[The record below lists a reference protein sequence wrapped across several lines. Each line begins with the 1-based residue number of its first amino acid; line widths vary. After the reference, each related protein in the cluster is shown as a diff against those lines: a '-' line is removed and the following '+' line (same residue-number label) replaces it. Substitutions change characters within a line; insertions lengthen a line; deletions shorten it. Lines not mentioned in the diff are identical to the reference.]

1 MQKNIA
7 KLLVVFGLFSFICFG
22 GDKVQMSFAG
32 QTFIVDMDDNAT
44 SREFINKLPLELDF
58 VDYVGKEKVSKLSL
72 PLPKGESSGYI
83 PDVGDLFYFT
93 PWENIGIF
101 YEKQPPHS
109 GLVFLG
115 RLEEKGVKEI
125 KNMTKDFK
133 IKILK
138 D

>member
-44 SREFINKLPLELDF
+44 SRELINKLPLELDF
-58 VDYVGKEKVSKLSL
+58 VDYAGKEKVSKLS
-72 PLPKGESSGYI
+72 LPKGESSGYI

-93 PWENIGIF
+93 LFGNIGIF

-115 RLEEKGVKEI
+115 RLEERGIKEI

>member
-7 KLLVVFGLFSFICFG
+7 KLLIVFGLFSFICFG
-22 GDKVQMSFAG
+22 GDKVQISFAG
-32 QTFIVDMDDNAT
+32 QTFIVDMDDNEA
-44 SREFINKLPLELDF
+44 SREFIKKLPLELNF
-58 VDYVGKEKVSKLSL
+58 VDYAGKEKVSKLNLS
-72 PLPKGESSGYI
+72 LPKGESSGYI
-83 PDVGDLFYFT
+83 PNVGDLFYFT
-93 PWENIGIF
+93 PLENIGIF

-115 RLEEKGVKEI
+115 RLEERGIKEI